1 MTAFC
6 ALGLAGEH
14 RFRCVGGDGAQ
25 SGRRP
30 LDASAGERERVSE
43 VVGEGLR
50 QPAPDVSGDDLAPPI
65 AHVVER
71 SRELRIRD
79 HRTDGASQEA
89 EPARCERD
97 ARGRGDDL
105 LELVGLVDHDD
116 LVFGQER
123 SVHCE
128 MHAVEV
134 GVDHDDVGF
143 LTAGAGVLGQAGGAH
158 RAAQCA
164 GTFVPSDADG

>member
-6 ALGLAGEH
+6 ARALRVSTA
-14 RFRCVGGDGAQ
+14 
-25 SGRRP
+25 SG
-30 LDASAGERERVSE
+30 ASAGTARNAADARSMRARARVERVGE

-50 QPAPDVSGDDLAPPI
+50 QPFPDVSGDDLAPPI

-79 HRTDGASQEA
+79 HRTDGAGQEA
-89 EPARCERD
+89 EPARCELD

-116 LVFGQER
+116 LVLGQER
-123 SVHCE
+123 PVHRE

-143 LTAGAGVLGQAGGAH
+143 LTAGAGVLGEDSGAH
-158 RAAQCA
+158 RAAQRA
-164 GTFVPSDADG
+164 GALIPADADG